1 MALIIDNTITNKN
14 VSIKQNI
21 GEGIVEAS
29 KLVNT
34 LMCSVNIAAVA
45 AISELM
51 DIRYNSETG
60 IMQPNNT
67 QSK

>member
-1 MALIIDNTITNKN
+1 MALIIDNTITNKDI
-14 VSIKQNI
+14 SIKSNLA
-21 GEGIVEAS
+21 EGIVEAS

-34 LMCSVNIAAVA
+34 IMCSINIAAIS

-51 DIRYNSETG
+51 DVRYNTQSG
-60 IMQPNNT
+60 IIQPNT